1 MRQQNV
7 PLAHTSPP
15 VLDELSTSGLK
26 AGCLQPLV
34 PANNSQKHVWGQM
47 MQSQHQPGVQPMPL
61 QPMSQGTEY
70 FTTANVHQTLATS
83 TTVTQ
88 TRKVDTH
95 QIRSLVPTEQ
105 EPRQAVPTI
114 DYRQLKLPAPTAP
127 HHNGSRSAKVDYTHL
142 LQWAPPSH
150 AQASQMSHMA
160 NLGLGSASSV
170 QNTCQVPLAH
180 NTVPPLPTPPRPAAK
195 PKAATRGHKSLLGK
209 LFSGSKQKSETKNQ
223 SVLSPRALR
232 VIPWTPES
240 SRICSVLASK
250 FEEVCP
256 MGYSWFPVEAGY
268 RCGGGSHV
276 VSHALA
282 HEMMHST
289 ERYSGYWMMR
299 MTSEMAS
306 MAAPIW
312 SAQGM
317 I

>member
-195 PKAATRGHKSLLGK
+195 PKAATRGHKSLLESCSQVRSRKAK
-209 LFSGSKQKSETKNQ
+209 LRIRACYRPEPCGSFRGLRSQAGSALFWPRSSKRSVRWDTLGSPSRPDIDVVVVAMSFPMLWPTK
-223 SVLSPRALR
+223 
-232 VIPWTPES
+232 
-240 SRICSVLASK
+240 
-250 FEEVCP
+250 
-256 MGYSWFPVEAGY
+256 
-268 RCGGGSHV
+268 
-276 VSHALA
+276 
-282 HEMMHST
+282 
-289 ERYSGYWMMR
+289 
-299 MTSEMAS
+299 
-306 MAAPIW
+306 
-312 SAQGM
+312 
-317 I
+317 